1 MISLMHLSLRQ
12 SYIDDIQKTDMS
24 DLETEESAKHLKI
37 FKKSKEEIPNWELV
51 SNFQFLKTFNTVNKA
66 VEDKLTLKIN
76 DERIT
81 VISLQHF
88 LQKINNNEFNTREDA
103 KKNEEEKINN
113 SKTESAKKYLIYL
126 MM

>member
-24 DLETEESAKHLKI
+24 DLETEESAKK
-37 FKKSKEEIPNWELV
+37 FKKSKEEIPNWALV

-81 VISLQHF
+81 VTSLQHF
-88 LQKINNNEFNTREDA
+88 LQKINNNEFDIREDA
-103 KKNEEEKINN
+103 KKI
-113 SKTESAKKYLIYL
+113 LF
-126 MM
+126 